1 MNKKIITLFLIIAVS
16 LLILPTN
23 RCEASWL
30 LDRYLAQQKQTQ
42 PVQPAPTPPEVE
54 EPVQPEPTP
63 PKTEEPT
70 EPAKPTNPEP
80 EPNNSLIQPLRQEAQ
95 YMVNL
100 VNNERIK
107 NGLKPLQV
115 LPELTKAA
123 EDKSIDMVANN
134 YFSHTSPTYGQFYQ
148 LVYSRNIPFRS
159 VGENLAMAANTTKAF
174 YLLMASEG
182 HKKNILNPGFT
193 HIGVGIVRNQY
204 GVVVTQLFITQ

>member
-30 LDRYLAQQKQTQ
+30 LDRYLAQRKQTQ

>member
-30 LDRYLAQQKQTQ
+30 LDRYLAQRKQTQ

-70 EPAKPTNPEP
+70 EPAKPINPEP